1 MKIAKVIPLFKNGSK
16 TIVSNYRPISLLST
30 GHLECNHLLYCY
42 QFGFRKKRSTSL
54 AITDFI
60 TRINYAIDKGDI
72 SLGVFLDLSKAFD
85 TVNHGILLE
94 KLPLLW
100 N

>member
-1 MKIAKVIPLFKNGSK
+1 M
-16 TIVSNYRPISLLST
+16 
-30 GHLECNHLLYCY
+30 
-42 QFGFRKKRSTSL
+42 

-60 TRINYAIDKGDI
+60 TRINDAIDKGDI

-94 KLPLLW
+94 KLPFYGIEGIEQQWFQSYLADRTETICYY
-100 N
+100 

>member
-1 MKIAKVIPLFKNGSK
+1 MSI
-16 TIVSNYRPISLLST
+16 SNYRPISLLST
-30 GHLECNHLLYCY
+30 FSKIFEKLVCEALVNHLERNHLLYCY
-42 QFGFRKKRSTSL
+42 RFGFRKKRSTSL